1 MAFLHP
7 SYFPFCVY
15 EDGGYEVGAGTLW
28 PIGMSL
34 DECMF
39 IYWKAK
45 SFNLIENWSTTGPNS
60 STVNGT
66 TNTTLTATG
75 DKMSDALCS
84 TYQAISG
91 RSGTFSIYLTN
102 ATNPGPY
109 SFQDFVLLDLF
120 VGSPRVIKAGNIYYP
135 QIYFRRDGG
144 YYNYYAWS
152 SWTGDFANPTF
163 AYMASIRLGDMTGD
177 PYQFPIY
184 SDNTGN
190 TYSNTYSNLTVNAQR
205 IAE

>member
-1 MAFLHP
+1 M
-7 SYFPFCVY
+7 Y

-28 PIGMSL
+28 PIGMSI

-39 IYWKAK
+39 LYWKAK
-45 SFNLIENWSTTGPNS
+45 SFNLVENWSTTGPNS
-60 STVNGT
+60 STVNGS

-75 DKMSDALCS
+75 DKMSDVLCT
-84 TYQAISG
+84 TYQTISG

-109 SFQDFVLLDLF
+109 SFQDFILLDLF
-120 VGSPRVIKAGNIYYP
+120 IGNPQVIKIGSLYYP

-144 YYNYYAWS
+144 FYNYYAWS
-152 SWTGDFANPTF
+152 SWTEDFPAGTF

-184 SDNTGN
+184 SRVGN
-190 TYSNTYSNLTVNAQR
+190 TYTNTYSNLTVNAQR
-205 IAE
+205 TAE